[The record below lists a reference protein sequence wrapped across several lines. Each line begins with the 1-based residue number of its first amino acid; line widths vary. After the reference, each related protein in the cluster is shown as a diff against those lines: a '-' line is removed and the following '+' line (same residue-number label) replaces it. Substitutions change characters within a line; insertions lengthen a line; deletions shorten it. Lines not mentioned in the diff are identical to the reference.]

1 MARSVLQ
8 CWSVTSDFCNNDLFD
23 VSGFSTVCCYVTNVA
38 GVLFGGNKTLCL
50 FLCFA
55 VNGRLLMTFSNAC
68 SSEVFHVALFAT
80 VVFPCSIQYS
90 SLLVHFEKKTQ
101 FIFVSIWLY
110 RDFIWVPTQPTL
122 VWSWADA
129 HATDTIAIERGF
141 TTSGMQLGTLV
152 M

>member
-90 SLLVHFEKKTQ
+90 FLLVHFEKKTQ

-110 RDFIWVPTQPTL
+110 RDFIWV
-122 VWSWADA
+122 VWGAL
-129 HATDTIAIERGF
+129 HPVQTG
-141 TTSGMQLGTLV
+141 LG
-152 M
+152 

>member
-1 MARSVLQ
+1 MLLES
-8 CWSVTSDFCNNDLFD
+8 FC
-23 VSGFSTVCCYVTNVA
+23 
-38 GVLFGGNKTLCL
+38 GNKTLCI

-55 VNGRLLMTFSNAC
+55 VNCRLLTTFSNAC

-90 SLLVHFEKKTQ
+90 FLLVHFEKKTQ

-129 HATDTIAIERGF
+129 HATDTIDIERGDYNF
-141 TTSGMQLGTLV
+141 RYAAWNSGHVTSLRCFGKLAWHGV
-152 M
+152 MKTSLAEGSNAWDKPPW